1 MHYKGHLV
9 TKKLPTDDEISKIL
23 EKYREDLD
31 KEQEF
36 AWDWFQ
42 IGGRYGGKIKIN
54 FNPDDNEDNWCCF
67 RDRNNKYFISQA
79 INELKEKIKP
89 YYDELEWL
97 KYMGLRE
104 KVLYVDG
111 AFYKDMINF
120 DLSDCFVVI
129 DDEENLYVRQQWK
142 NHEWIENKQFDDK
155 VSKIDLKDKF
165 ITIIDFH
172 D

>member
-9 TKKLPTDDEISKIL
+9 TKKLPTDDEISKLL
-23 EKYREDLD
+23 EKYREDFD

-36 AWDWFQ
+36 AWDWYE

-54 FNPDDNEDNWCCF
+54 FNPDDNEDNWYCF

-104 KVLYVDG
+104 KILYVDG